1 MNKCILRLYK
11 SGQMRKWICLVVLS
25 SFFTSFLV
33 AQKEDSK
40 KSEEIH
46 DDLSKPVA
54 ELVSL
59 DSVRVNQLL
68 KIVADQPRGLGEPAS
83 NRAAWNKIAAQMKY
97 DAFIA
102 KVNKLD
108 IANFPKWDEDL
119 YLEYQKKGVRKN
131 ADKMIGERTKWL
143 PQLVF
148 AECLEYKGNY
158 LPSIE
163 FVVKELIQQ
172 KSWTLPA
179 HDKGNKNFEGKEYD
193 VDLNAA
199 KMATFLSQTLYL
211 LGEKLSAKTQNDI
224 KNDLRSRIFDP
235 VLQTY
240 KTKKNHWWLTTTN
253 NWNAVCL
260 SGVTGA
266 AFAVLPGKYE
276 RAVFA
281 AIAERYSR
289 NYLAGYSD
297 DGYCTEGLGYYNYG
311 FGNFITLREFLL
323 VGSDNKL
330 DLFQDSKMKNIALY
344 PINLEIINQ
353 VWPSI
358 SDCRA
363 GSKPNENILWYCNKS
378 VGLGIKKYNET
389 NINNPDDLVFDAI
402 KLFPDNIKSINS
414 GNNVKDGYQI
424 RSYFE
429 KTGVLICRPKD
440 ASKTGAMGVA
450 IKGGTNNEAHNH
462 NAMGSYSIVVG
473 NEMLMG
479 DPGGPLF
486 YNSKTFTSER
496 YTLFKSLA
504 SFGHPVPL
512 VAGVQQRPGEEAK
525 TKVLKTDF
533 SKDKDVLVMDISSAY
548 LVPTLK
554 KLERKF
560 IYDRTQTGDLEV
572 TDIFAFSSPQLF
584 ETALTTR
591 AKWKQI
597 NETQLLLEGEKGKLL
612 VTIQAPCPIK
622 IISEDIEESQ
632 PVFTRIGIQL
642 EKPLASGEVKLVYS
656 TK

>member
-1 MNKCILRLYK
+1 MKKI
-11 SGQMRKWICLVVLS
+11 
-25 SFFTSFLV
+25 SFLFVLFSFV
-33 AQKEDSK
+33 ATFSMAQQPANKLET
-40 KSEEIH
+40 EVH

-59 DSVRVNQLL
+59 DSVRVNQLVN
-68 KIVADQPRGLGEPAS
+68 IVSDKPKGLGEPAS
-83 NRAAWNKIAAQMKY
+83 NRAAWNRVAARTKY
-97 DAFIA
+97 EAFIER
-102 KVNKLD
+102 VNKLD
-108 IANFPKWDEDL
+108 MANLPKWDDAL
-119 YLEYQKKGVRKN
+119 YLEYQKQGVRKN
-131 ADKMIGERTKWL
+131 ADKMMGDRTKWL
-143 PQLVF
+143 PQFVF
-148 AECLEYKGNY
+148 AECLEYKGNF

-163 FVVKELIQQ
+163 YLIKELIGQ
-172 KSWTLPA
+172 KAWTLPA
-179 HDKGNKNFEGKEYD
+179 HDKGNKNFEGREYD

-211 LGEKLSAKTQNDI
+211 LGDKLSQKTQNDI
-224 KNDLRSRIFDP
+224 KEALRIRIFEP
-235 VLQTY
+235 VLQTF
-240 KTKKNHWWLTTTN
+240 KTRKNHWWLTTTN

-266 AFAVLPGKYE
+266 AFAVLPNKYD

-281 AIAERYSR
+281 AIAERYSQ

-311 FGNFITLREFLL
+311 FGNFISLREFLL
-323 VGSDNKL
+323 VGTNKKL
-330 DLFQDSKMKNIALY
+330 DLFQDAKMKNIALY
-344 PINLEIINQ
+344 PLNLEIINQ

-363 GSKPNENILWYCNKS
+363 GTKVSESILWYCNKS
-378 VGLGIKKYNET
+378 LGLGIKKYNEIT
-389 NINNPDDLVFDAI
+389 VKNPDDLVVDAI
-402 KLFPDNIKSINS
+402 KLFSDNIMVNTA
-414 GNNVKDGYQI
+414 GNAVKEGYQI

-429 KTGVLICRPKD
+429 KTGVLISRPTD
-440 ASKTGAMGVA
+440 AEKSNAMGVA

-473 NEMLMG
+473 KEMLMG

-486 YNSKTFTSER
+486 YNAKTFTSER

-504 SFGHPVPL
+504 SYGHPVPL
-512 VAGVQQRPGEEAK
+512 VAGVQQRPGELAK

-533 SKDKDVLVMDISSAY
+533 SKDKDKLVMDIRSAY
-548 LVPTLK
+548 LLPTLK
-554 KLERKF
+554 KLEREF
-560 IYDRTQTGDLEV
+560 IYDRSQNGELTV
-572 TDIFAFSSPQLF
+572 KDIFSFSSPQLF

-597 NETQLLLEGEKGKLL
+597 NDTQLLLEGGSGKLL
-612 VTIQAPCPIK
+612 VTIQAPCTIK
-622 IISEDIEESQ
+622 IVSEDIEESQ

-642 EKPLASGEVKLVYS
+642 QKPLADGEVKLVFTS
-656 TK
+656 K